1 MDKIIK
7 NEQLELFPDMMWE
20 EYEHQGKI
28 YKKYVGGGQTSYR
41 KQIEMKM
48 NLERFI
54 DEHKKTI

>member
-7 NEQLELFPDMMWE
+7 NEQLELFPDTMWE
-20 EYEHQGKI
+20 EYEYNGKT
-28 YKKYVGGGQTSYR
+28 YKRYVGDGKTPYR